1 MKKPKFESVFK
12 YCSVNTAEKILAK
25 NSVLLNTPNQFNDP
39 YDTDIVFDKKDLK
52 SAAHIVINYTLD
64 LAMMKELREHYHT
77 LPLVQKI
84 IAAPAKL
91 RFKLNDITNKKF
103 QEYRPTIN
111 YSRMLEIFTRIGLKN
126 GKPGSESQVAL
137 ENIMQLKNDRL
148 IETELEKLV
157 SDKSKELLISCFS
170 KVEDSIL
177 MWAHYADNNK
187 GICIEFEN
195 EVFLEMFY
203 SSVKSSLK
211 IKKLMYKVLWHH
223 YEQSKFEINENHES
237 KYMLSI
243 LPFLTK
249 SDDWEYEKEVRCILS
264 KTNSK
269 AILQEDNRYYYS
281 MKRIKSIILGC
292 RVSSDD
298 RDKIIKIAE
307 SRNLPIYEM
316 VLSKDTYKLE
326 KKQVNLN

>member
-1 MKKPKFESVFK
+1 MKKVRHQSVFK
-12 YCSVNTAEKILAK
+12 YCSLQTAEKILA
-25 NSVLLNTPNQFNDP
+25 NNYVLLNTPNHFNDP

-52 SAAHIVINYTLD
+52 SAAQIIINYTLD
-64 LAMMKELREHYHT
+64 LAMMKVLREHYHT
-77 LPLVQKI
+77 LPLIQKI

-137 ENIMQLKNDRL
+137 ENIMQLKNDHL

-157 SDKSKELLISCFS
+157 SEKSKELLISCFS
-170 KVEDSIL
+170 KVDDSIL

-195 EVFLEMFY
+195 EDFLEMFY
-203 SSVKSSLK
+203 SSEKSSLK

-223 YEQSKFEINENHES
+223 YEKSKFEVNENDES

-249 SDDWEYEKEVRCILS
+249 SDEWEYEKEVRCMLS
-264 KTNSK
+264 KNNSK
-269 AILQEDNRYYYS
+269 AILQDDNRYYYS
-281 MKRIKSIILGC
+281 MKRIKSMILGC

-298 RDKIIKIAE
+298 RDKMIKIAE

-326 KKQVNLN
+326 KKQINL